1 MVDWRPISER
11 EIRDRI
17 RQGESRM
24 SAAQLRLWRVIRID
38 PERWQQHPYG
48 DPGNGFWAVGV
59 IGRSVLWY
67 NDIEEGFNRSQ
78 YTLYGT
84 IDDYWCNS
92 DELETAMEFLLSTL
106 ERGADL
112 VHLVHTL
119 AKTKRSTVK

>member
-24 SAAQLRLWRVIRID
+24 SAAQLRLWRAIRID

-48 DPGNGFWAVGV
+48 DPGNGFWAVGL

-67 NDIEEGFNRSQ
+67 NDIEDGFNRSQ
-78 YTLYGT
+78 YTLHGT
-84 IDDYWCNS
+84 IDDYWCNT
-92 DELETAMEFLLSTL
+92 DELETTVEFLLSTL
-106 ERGADL
+106 EQGADL

-119 AKTKRSTVK
+119 ARPKGSTIK